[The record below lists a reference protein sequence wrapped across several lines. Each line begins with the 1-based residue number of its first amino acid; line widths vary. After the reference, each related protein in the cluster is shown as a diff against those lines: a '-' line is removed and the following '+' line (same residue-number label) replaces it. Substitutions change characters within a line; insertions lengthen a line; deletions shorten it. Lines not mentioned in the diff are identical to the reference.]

1 VSAKTFHITNSYHP
15 TSGGIRTF
23 YRALLAAANE
33 RGRLMRLVVPGE
45 SDDREDVGRFGRI
58 YYLRAR
64 PAPAFDRRYR
74 LMLPDTY
81 LPPSRGSIVKLLEAE
96 QPHLVEICDKYS
108 MFYLAALLRKGWMP
122 GVPRPTLVGLSCERM
137 DDNVGAYLGGSSLL
151 RRLTRA
157 YVRHLYGPPFD
168 YHIANSDY
176 TADELRTSLWD
187 RAPDFI
193 HVCPMGVD
201 ADRFGPAHR
210 DPLLRRSLLERA
222 GGGPDSVLLFYAGRV
237 SPEKNVGLLVDALA
251 CLTRPMP
258 HGQTPVRDYRLV
270 IAGDGPLSDALADDA
285 TRRAPGRLLR
295 LGPVEGR
302 ELLARYYASADV
314 FVHPNPRE
322 PFGIAPLEAM
332 ASGLPVVLPSAG
344 GVLSYATRDNAW
356 LAAPDGESFA
366 LQIRCAVEQ
375 PSPARIAAARDTA
388 RAHRWDAVADR
399 FFALYDDLAHKFRT
413 RSSGSLAALAR
424 GSRAYGAR

>member
-1 VSAKTFHITNSYHP
+1 MTRKTFHITNAYHP

-23 YRALLAAANE
+23 YRALLNAAND
-33 RGRLMRLVVPGE
+33 RGRLMRLVVPGPG
-45 SDDREDVGRFGRI
+45 DDVEEVGRFGRI

-96 QPHLVEICDKYS
+96 QPDLVEICDKYS
-108 MFYLAALLRKGWMP
+108 LFYLAAMLRKAWMP
-122 GVPRPTLVGLSCERM
+122 RVARPTLVGLTCERM
-137 DDNVGAYLGGSSLL
+137 DDNLAAYLKGGPLA
-151 RRLTRA
+151 RAFTRW
-157 YVRHLYGPPFD
+157 YVRHIYGPPFD

-176 TADELRTSLWD
+176 TADELRASLWD

-201 ADRFGPAHR
+201 ADRFGPSHR
-210 DPLLRRSLLERA
+210 DLLLRRSLLERA
-222 GGGPDSVLLFYAGRV
+222 GGGPDSVLLFYAGRL

-251 CLTRPMP
+251 CLTRPRP
-258 HGQTPVRDYRLV
+258 HDPTPARDFRLV
-270 IAGDGPLSDALADDA
+270 IAGDGPMSDALAQDA
-285 TRRAPGRLLR
+285 ARRAPGRLLR
-295 LGPVEGR
+295 LGPVQGR

-332 ASGLPVVLPSAG
+332 ASGLPIVLPSAG
-344 GVLSYATRDNAW
+344 GVLSYATRDNSW
-356 LAAPDGESFA
+356 LASPDGESFA
-366 LQIRCAVEQ
+366 LQIRRAVEQ
-375 PSPARIAAARDTA
+375 PSPNKIIAARATA
-388 RAHRWDAVADR
+388 AAHRWDAIADR
-399 FFALYDDLAHKFRT
+399 FFALYDQLDASFRARTGATTT
-413 RSSGSLAALAR
+413 REQVTA
-424 GSRAYGAR
+424 

>member
-1 VSAKTFHITNSYHP
+1 MSVKTFHVTNAYHP

-23 YRALLAAANE
+23 YRALLAAAND
-33 RGRLMRLVVPGE
+33 RGRLMRLVVPGAE
-45 SDDREDVGRFGRI
+45 DDVEEVGRFGRV

-81 LPPSRGSIVKLLEAE
+81 LPPSRAPIVKLLEAE
-96 QPHLVEICDKYS
+96 QPDLVEICDKYAL
-108 MFYLAALLRKGWMP
+108 FYLAALLRKTWMP
-122 GVPRPTLVGLSCERM
+122 RVARPTLVGLSCERM
-137 DDNVGAYLGGSSLL
+137 DDNVSAYLDGGPLI

-157 YVRHLYGPPFD
+157 YIRHLYGPPFD
-168 YHIANSDY
+168 YHVANSDY

-187 RAPDFI
+187 RGPDFI

-201 ADRFGPAHR
+201 ADRFGPSHR
-210 DPLLRRSLLERA
+210 DPLLRHSLLERA

-258 HGQTPVRDYRLV
+258 IGQTPARDYRLV
-270 IAGDGPLSDALADDA
+270 IAGDGPLSESLAEDAA
-285 TRRAPGRLLR
+285 RRAPGRLLR

-344 GVLSYATRDNAW
+344 GVLSYATRENAW

-375 PSPARIAAARDTA
+375 PCHARIATARDTA
-388 RAHRWDAVADR
+388 LAHRWDAVADR
-399 FFALYDDLAHKFRT
+399 FFALYDRLDTGFRSRARVTRT
-413 RSSGSLAALAR
+413 RAATA
-424 GSRAYGAR
+424 